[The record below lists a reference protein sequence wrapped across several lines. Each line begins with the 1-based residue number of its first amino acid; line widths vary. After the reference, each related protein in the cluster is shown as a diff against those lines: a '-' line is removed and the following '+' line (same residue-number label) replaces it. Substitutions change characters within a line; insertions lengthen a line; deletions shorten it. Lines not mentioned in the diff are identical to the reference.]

1 MKLESCGTTNKY
13 ARFETPDVLQVTQCS
28 ITFAPTLNA
37 QTFGLDVSEH
47 DIELGRFFCQ
57 NFSKTRCPEK
67 MLKFG
72 LIVMAE
78 NNFQDL
84 SSAKVP

>member
-1 MKLESCGTTNKY
+1 MKLEIRGKPTNTQGSKLQMSC
-13 ARFETPDVLQVTQCS
+13 RSPRCS

-47 DIELGRFFCQ
+47 DIELGRSFCQ

-78 NNFQDL
+78 NNFKDP

>member
-1 MKLESCGTTNKY
+1 MKLEIRGTTNKY
-13 ARFETPDVLQVTQCS
+13 ARFETPDVLQVTQMFHNIC
-28 ITFAPTLNA
+28 TLNA
-37 QTFGLDVSEH
+37 QTFGFDVSEH
-47 DIELGRFFCQ
+47 DIELGRSFCQ

-78 NNFQDL
+78 NNFKDP